1 MSDATPLPNA
11 KEVRDLVEGLLGR
24 DVEVQTGGAMVDPA
38 AGALVGTYVDRA
50 MALQAVVLLDL
61 PLAAHVGAAIGL
73 VPAHTSAEAAADG
86 VLPPALAENAAEVLN
101 VIASLFN
108 ADGAPHLK
116 LDTVHAPGTPLPA
129 DVASWALA
137 YVRRT
142 DLDVEVSGYGG
153 GSFSLLVL

>member
-38 AGALVGTYVDRA
+38 GALVGTYVDRTR
-50 MALQAVVLLDL
+50 ALQAVVLLDL

-73 VPAHTSAEAAADG
+73 VPAHASAEAAADG
-86 VLPPALAENAAEVLN
+86 VLPPTLAENAAEVLN

-116 LDTVHAPGTPLPA
+116 LDTVHAPGAPLPA

-142 DLDVEVSGYGG
+142 DLDVEVSGYGR